1 MGNSEEKFAGGR
13 PEPPIVDDPPALRG
27 RLAWLTPKRLA
38 FFVIGWMILLSL
50 GSLFIS
56 NPFQSEPSAAATP
69 DFWHV
74 MYLHGLLI
82 AMVGLLALLACQVLS
97 LRSVH
102 TRVWITVGVVVA
114 TLAVGIGG
122 FFDTRVPGA
131 EVAMWTQIV
140 GFFALDEILIALIIG
155 MALEARRRADV
166 ARTLPFWVAL
176 AGAVSMFAAAVMGH
190 LAGWL
195 LEFGAWPAPLAA
207 YLKFQGLDVGTFT
220 SNLIGSHSHDMVV
233 AVMAVLIPIAA
244 RQFGTEGFGRAAR
257 TAIRVGLSLVGV
269 GIVGTTVMY
278 LAMGFTTWGP
288 PTLFQSAG
296 GTNGIAGDDIVTG
309 MTVMLGGVVTLVAL
323 AAGRGLLRPLRVAAA
338 TAWVASF
345 ATVVVG
351 GYAIEMH
358 ETFFGA
364 GHAAPGAANDAV
376 FTWLHQ
382 DVGFFLLPSVVL
394 IMLVVQRYVA
404 PHLRARIA
412 ATTVAGIAVTF
423 VGAMLWIFS
432 DPSLHGPGYFITMVG
447 LVVLGAALVASTWF
461 GLLDRRALRV
471 TVILPASWA
480 LPRLR
485 LALLASDGRSDGPGA
500 ARRTSWDDLSDDE
513 TNTS

>member
-1 MGNSEEKFAGGR
+1 MGKREERVATGA
-13 PEPPIVDDPPALRG
+13 PEPPTIEDPPALRG
-27 RLAWLTPKRLA
+27 RLASLTPKRLA
-38 FFVIGWMILLSL
+38 FLIVGWMIVLSL

-56 NPFQSEPSAAATP
+56 NPFQSEPSASATP

-102 TRVWITVGVVVA
+102 TRVWITVGVLVA

-122 FFDTRVPGA
+122 IFDNKVPGA

-140 GFFALDEILIALIIG
+140 GFFALDEILLVLIFG
-155 MALEARRRADV
+155 MAMEARRRADV
-166 ARTLPFWVAL
+166 SRTLAFWVAL
-176 AGAVSMFAAAVMGH
+176 AGAVSMLAAAIMGH

-207 YLKFQGLDVGTFT
+207 YMKFQGLDVGTFT

-257 TAIRVGLSLVGV
+257 TATRVGLSLVGV
-269 GIVGTTVMY
+269 GIVCTTVLY
-278 LAMGFTTWGP
+278 LVMGFTPWGP
-288 PTLFQSAG
+288 PTLFQSAN
-296 GTNGIAGDDIVTG
+296 GTNGIAGDDILTG

-323 AAGRGLLRPLRVAAA
+323 AAGRGLFRPLRVAAA

-364 GHAAPGAANDAV
+364 GHPAAGAANDAV

-394 IMLVVQRYVA
+394 IMLVVQRYIA
-404 PHLRARIA
+404 PRLRARIA

-423 VGAMLWIFS
+423 VGAMLWVFS
-432 DPSLHGPGYFITMVG
+432 DPSIHGPGYFITLVG
-447 LVVLGAALVASTWF
+447 LVVLGVALVASTWF

-471 TVILPASWA
+471 VLILPAWWA
-480 LPRLR
+480 LPRMR
-485 LALLASDGRSDGPGA
+485 LALVPVEAYRDGPGA
-500 ARRTSWDDLSDDE
+500 AWNAGADDIDDHE
-513 TNTS
+513 DAS